1 MSALPLPTVMG
12 FSLFSGIWMERSL
25 GSTRDRRTAPF
36 SPVSRFAFS
45 LDAFSL
51 GAFSLDSLP
60 NLVVFRSPTDRLR
73 DTLPAPACSAL
84 ATGDGS
90 SMLPK
95 SAGSPPLPGDGRPP
109 KDKPVGVIPAPA
121 RPPKNPPGDAF
132 PSPLRFS
139 KPPDAPNWPDAF
151 SASVAALSDCKNRP
165 APPPD
170 DPPAPID

>member
-1 MSALPLPTVMG
+1 
-12 FSLFSGIWMERSL
+12 MERSL
-25 GSTRDRRTAPF
+25 GSTRERLLAT
-36 SPVSRFAFS
+36 FS
-45 LDAFSL
+45 LD
-51 GAFSLDSLP
+51 AFSLDSLP
-60 NLVVFRSPTDRLR
+60 NLVVLRSPTDRLR

-95 SAGSPPLPGDGRPP
+95 SAGKPPLPGDGRPP

-151 SASVAALSDCKNRP
+151 RASVAALSDCKNRP
-165 APPPD
+165 ARSPEP
-170 DPPAPID
+170 PID